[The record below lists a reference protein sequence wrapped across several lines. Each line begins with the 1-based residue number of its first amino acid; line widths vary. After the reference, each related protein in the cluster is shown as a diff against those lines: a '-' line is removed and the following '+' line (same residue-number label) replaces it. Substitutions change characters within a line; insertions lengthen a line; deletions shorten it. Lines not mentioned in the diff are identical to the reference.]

1 MVQDSPIGA
10 GRLEIAPED
19 KKFNKLDDILHTG
32 TNLDI
37 DIKAFPTQHHIFGS
51 FAED

>member
-32 TNLDI
+32 TYLNNNTI
-37 DIKAFPTQHHIFGS
+37 AFPTQQHIFGS

>member
-19 KKFNKLDDILHTG
+19 KQFNKLYDILHTG

-37 DIKAFPTQHHIFGS
+37 DTVAFPTQQQIF
-51 FAED
+51 

>member
-1 MVQDSPIGA
+1 MVQDFPIGA

-37 DIKAFPTQHHIFGS
+37 DTIAFPTLQHIF
-51 FAED
+51 